1 MHYFYVLFSLIFFAV
16 VIFGEKPKRHAI
28 QQVQNFGS
36 TFYSEHSGFPFLK
49 IFYKEASS
57 SRPKLGFL
65 KFGISFLKVE
75 KLKIKLDLRHASPDQ
90 LLNMWDELMTQ
101 RAIRYATLEPITLTL
116 IDQKGKLFDFHAPK
130 GKFTSTGELQLWG
143 EVFYSVGPKKEAFE
157 RIHVVK
163 DESLNALVARRNLN
177 DADPLVFP
185 FPKR

>member
-1 MHYFYVLFSLIFFAV
+1 MHYFYVLFALTFSAV
-16 VIFGEKPKRHAI
+16 VILGEKPKRHAI
-28 QQVQNFGS
+28 QQVQNFES

-116 IDQKGKLFDFHAPK
+116 INQKGEHFDFHAPK
-130 GKFTSTGELQLWG
+130 GKFTSSGELRLWG
-143 EVFYSVGPKKEAFE
+143 KVFYSAGSDKEAFE
-157 RIHVVK
+157 RINVVK
-163 DESLNALVARRNLN
+163 DESLNALVVSRNLN
-177 DADPLVFP
+177 DPEPLVFP
-185 FPKR
+185 FSVN

>member
-1 MHYFYVLFSLIFFAV
+1 MHYFYVLFALTFSAV
-16 VIFGEKPKRHAI
+16 VIFGEKPRRHAI
-28 QQVQNFGS
+28 QQVQNFES

-116 IDQKGKLFDFHAPK
+116 INQKESILIFMLRRENLHQVENCDF
-130 GKFTSTGELQLWG
+130 GERFFTLRVQT
-143 EVFYSVGPKKEAFE
+143 KKHLKE
-157 RIHVVK
+157 
-163 DESLNALVARRNLN
+163 
-177 DADPLVFP
+177 
-185 FPKR
+185 